1 MIALAEGG
9 DVSTYRFAY
18 TTYKDQSD
26 QRLLD
31 RLSDALF
38 VLKVDA
44 QGNLAEQGLSPTDVQ
59 ASRQTLIAFLDG
71 LVARVRL
78 LRAEPT
84 ADAVDLAF
92 TGLADRFVKV
102 NPDDVADRLD
112 ELLRAQR
119 RLAAGQPLTALDFHR
134 LDALQAL
141 LEEETAEGVRGL
153 YRF

>member
-1 MIALAEGG
+1 
-9 DVSTYRFAY
+9 VSIYRFAY

-38 VLKVDA
+38 VLKADA
-44 QGNLAEQGLSPTDVQ
+44 RGDLAEHALSSTEVR
-59 ASRQTLIAFLDG
+59 ASRRALIAFVDD

-78 LRAEPT
+78 LRGEPT
-84 ADAVDLAF
+84 DGAVDLTF
-92 TGLADRFVKV
+92 TGLAARFVKV
-102 NPDDVADRLD
+102 NSDDVADRLD
-112 ELLRAQR
+112 ELLRAQG
-119 RLAAGQPLTALDFHR
+119 RLASGQPLTALDFGR

>member
-1 MIALAEGG
+1 MS
-9 DVSTYRFAY
+9 VYRFAY

-38 VLKVDA
+38 VVKIDA
-44 QGNLAEQGLSPTDVQ
+44 QGQLAEQGLSPADVQ
-59 ASRQTLIAFLDG
+59 QARQMLIAFVDD
-71 LVARVRL
+71 LVARVQL
-78 LRAEPT
+78 LCGEPT
-84 ADAVDLAF
+84 DGKVNLAF
-92 TGLADRFVKV
+92 TGLADRFIKA
-102 NPDDVADRLD
+102 NPADVPDRLD

-119 RLAAGQPLTALDFHR
+119 HLAEGQPLTDMDFRR

>member
-1 MIALAEGG
+1 MSI
-9 DVSTYRFAY
+9 YRFAY
-18 TTYKDQSD
+18 TNYKSQSD

-44 QGNLAEQGLSPTDVQ
+44 LGQLAEQGLSPADVQ
-59 ASRQTLIAFLDG
+59 RSRNALMAFLDE
-71 LVARVRL
+71 LVARVQV
-78 LRAEPT
+78 LRGESAERT
-84 ADAVDLAF
+84 VDLAF

-102 NPDDVADRLD
+102 NPGDVGDRLD
-112 ELLRAQR
+112 ELVRAR
-119 RLAAGQPLTALDFHR
+119 ERLLADQPVTELDFRR

-153 YRF
+153 YRL